1 MESLKQYDE
10 EAHKWLT
17 ENTSPYHW
25 SRSHFRTIPK
35 CDILLNNLC
44 ESFNSVILEARE
56 KPILGMLENIRMY
69 IMERLRTKR
78 EWIRKRTENLCP
90 KIQKKLEKAKE
101 DAAFNIARFS
111 NDSKFEVTHMYG
123 EKFVVDLEKRVCD
136 CRRWEL
142 TGIPC
147 SHVVCCISLTGE
159 ESESFVNQCYSK
171 DAYVRAYEPAI
182 EPINGPNAWP
192 NSKKDPIH
200 APKKLKLPGRPKK
213 TRRREPDEQISDPK
227 GIKKLSRVGITHMTC
242 SGCHQKGH
250 TVRKC
255 PQRLTKEAEMQHMQA
270 GESNV
275 QAEES
280 NMQVEMTS
288 ILPEVQGIH

>member
-1 MESLKQYDE
+1 
-10 EAHKWLT
+10 
-17 ENTSPYHW
+17 
-25 SRSHFRTIPK
+25 
-35 CDILLNNLC
+35 
-44 ESFNSVILEARE
+44 
-56 KPILGMLENIRMY
+56 
-69 IMERLRTKR
+69 
-78 EWIRKRTENLCP
+78 
-90 KIQKKLEKAKE
+90 
-101 DAAFNIARFS
+101 
-111 NDSKFEVTHMYG
+111 MYG
-123 EKFVVDLEKRVCD
+123 EKFAVDLEKWVCD

-147 SHVVCCISLTGE
+147 SHAVYCISLTGE
-159 ESESFVNQCYSK
+159 EPESFVNQCYSK
-171 DAYVRAYEPAI
+171 DAYVRVYESAI

-213 TRRREPDEQISDPK
+213 ARRREPDEQISDPK

-250 TVRKC
+250 TIQKR

-275 QAEES
+275 KAEMAYMQAEES

-288 ILPEVQGIH
+288 ILPEVQVTQEEITLPQPNV